1 MTTITHDHQDQCL
14 MCAVRALTE
23 GDPAAIWKPTEPG
36 ATISGVVLRQGE
48 VSMAF
53 GPVPFVDLWQ
63 GGTGRVRVLAYPS
76 ILRSVL
82 ARADAK
88 VGDRLQIWYDGTV
101 STEVPRGSGRTVDVK
116 RYSGNVQ
123 RGH

>member
-1 MTTITHDHQDQCL
+1 MTTEQHDHQDNCL

-23 GDPAAIWKPTEPG
+23 GDPAAIWNPERPG

-48 VSMAF
+48 VSTTF

-63 GGTGRVRVLAYPS
+63 GGTGRVRVLAYQAS
-76 ILRSVL
+76 LRHQITG
-82 ARADAK
+82 AAAQ
-88 VGDRLQIWYDGTV
+88 VGDRLQVWFDGTQ
-101 STEVPRGSGRTVDVK
+101 EVEIKGSGRMMPYKVFRVT
-116 RYSGNVQ
+116 VQ